1 MQELVREN
9 VVAQNN
15 VMRIER
21 QTEPVLNLNNNQIVL
36 KSFSALAN
44 KSKKKDVINLLS
56 IEGRFYLPP
65 ERNLNSSFLKQ
76 FFAGNKRLYKVSD
89 VQMVGQSFRFKEL
102 AITVLLQNHP
112 RAAEARMYLPDEA
125 NLSKLDRTYT
135 LNVG

>member
-1 MQELVREN
+1 M
-9 VVAQNN
+9 VAQNN